1 MQHISELLTQ
11 DQLNHIADN
20 AALFTEL
27 SRLSNEDP
35 QFVACQG
42 YPGGTVIANKKGSV
56 RLDGIRLR
64 LGVKFVTTN
73 KLAQVQQ
80 LAQQIINRENVSPKK
95 IKPVIRKVKKGKA
108 KRK

>member
-73 KLAQVQQ
+73 KLAQQV
-80 LAQQIINRENVSPKK
+80 INRENVSPKK
-95 IKPVIRKVKKGKA
+95 IKPVVRKVKKGKA

>member
-73 KLAQVQQ
+73 KLAQQV
-80 LAQQIINRENVSPKK
+80 INRENISPKK
-95 IKPVIRKVKKGKA
+95 IKPVVRKVKKGKA